1 MRIPLKTKTERRN
14 KATLFSFSD
23 LSILLKCNFDN
34 SVGVVDCISFFC
46 KEERS
51 FLRCPSKGIAVSLIC
66 IHKYLAVF
74 KQNLGMK
81 DLPSPPLNVRRT
93 IDSLIPSG
101 VYTVGLSA
109 GSDFANAL
117 PTKTETTSK
126 SIHITAKIIPF
137 LSASVSFI
145 TYFGLFYEAMSFNI
159 SDCLF
164 L

>member
-34 SVGVVDCISFFC
+34 SIGVVDCISFFC

-51 FLRCPSKGIAVSLIC
+51 FLRCPSKGIAVS

-81 DLPSPPLNVRRT
+81 DLPSPPLNTLRT
-93 IDSLIPSG
+93 IDFLIPPG
-101 VYTVGLSA
+101 VLGFQLAQILLSQR
-109 GSDFANAL
+109 
-117 PTKTETTSK
+117 
-126 SIHITAKIIPF
+126 
-137 LSASVSFI
+137 
-145 TYFGLFYEAMSFNI
+145 LFQSQQRQ
-159 SDCLF
+159 
-164 L
+164 